1 MAPSRKCWLS
11 SYDTNRLAARATH
24 TASFLFPRM
33 SRHDTAST
41 RPPRIAISATMR
53 TNDHRRRVR
62 LNAAYVEA
70 IERAGAVP
78 LVVPPLAAV
87 THAAAIVDAC
97 DGLVLTGGEDIDPGR
112 YDAARDATVEE
123 TNPERDA
130 TEIALVEAARARACP
145 TFAICR
151 GLQLL
156 NVALGGS
163 LVQDVPS
170 RRPDAL
176 DHDPAGPRWARVH
189 EVEIEAGST
198 LARTLGSTRVRV
210 NSFHH
215 QSADRVAEG
224 LRATAWAPDGIIE
237 GLSMARARRLVGP
250 RGAVASGRARDRAGA
265 DARHELVRR
274 VRAPRGGVRGARLT
288 AQLTR
293 RHRHSSFT
301 CRIRRSGVCKVGKNT
316 LSLISLSAMRST
328 ANRAAA
334 PRNNTSMPCSW
345 ASR

>member
-1 MAPSRKCWLS
+1 M
-11 SYDTNRLAARATH
+11 LAIQLRYESLGRARNPH
-24 TASFLFPRM
+24 GIILFPRM
-33 SRHDTAST
+33 SRHDPAAT
-41 RPPRIAISATMR
+41 RPPRIAISATIR
-53 TNDHRRRVR
+53 TDDHRRRVR

-70 IERAGAVP
+70 IQRAGALP
-78 LVVPPLAAV
+78 LVVPPLAGV
-87 THAAAIVDAC
+87 SHAAAIVDAC
-97 DGLVLTGGEDIDPGR
+97 DGLVLTGGEDIDPER

-130 TEIALVEAARARACP
+130 TEMALVEAARARACP

-151 GLQLL
+151 GLQVL

-170 RRPDAL
+170 QRPGAL

-198 LARTLGSTRVRV
+198 LARTLGSTRLRV

-237 GLSMARARRLVGP
+237 GLEWRGP
-250 RGAVASGRARDRAGA
+250 TDWWALAVQW
-265 DARHELVRR
+265 HPEELVIGPEPKPDTSLFAEF
-274 VRAPRGGVRGARLT
+274 VR
-288 AQLTR
+288 
-293 RHRHSSFT
+293 
-301 CRIRRSGVCKVGKNT
+301 
-316 LSLISLSAMRST
+316 
-328 ANRAAA
+328 RAAA
-334 PRNNTSMPCSW
+334 FAARS
-345 ASR
+345 